1 MLRGGYGMIVSLFL
15 SLSRRIRAWTSYALR
30 KKKKDLRMNTPTS
43 AMLIKKG
50 DKSVFK
56 FLNN

>member
-1 MLRGGYGMIVSLFL
+1 MIVSLFL
-15 SLSRRIRAWTSYALR
+15 SLSRRIRAWTASVLR
-30 KKKKDLRMNTPTS
+30 KKKKALRMNTPKS

-56 FLNN
+56 FLNS

>member
-1 MLRGGYGMIVSLFL
+1 MIVSLFL
-15 SLSRRIRAWTSYALR
+15 SLSRRIRAWTASVLH
-30 KKKKDLRMNTPTS
+30 KKKKALRMNTPTS

-56 FLNN
+56 FLNS

>member
-1 MLRGGYGMIVSLFL
+1 MIVSLFL
-15 SLSRRIRAWTSYALR
+15 SLSRRIRAWTSSALR
-30 KKKKDLRMNTPTS
+30 KKKNLRMGTATS

>member
-1 MLRGGYGMIVSLFL
+1 MIVSLFL
-15 SLSRRIRAWTSYALR
+15 SLSRRIRAWTSSALR
-30 KKKKDLRMNTPTS
+30 KKKKNLR
-43 AMLIKKG
+43 MLIKKG

>member
-1 MLRGGYGMIVSLFL
+1 MIVSLFL
-15 SLSRRIRAWTSYALR
+15 SLSRRIRAWTSSAMR
-30 KKKKDLRMNTPTS
+30 KKKKNLRMGTATS

>member
-1 MLRGGYGMIVSLFL
+1 MIVSLFL
-15 SLSRRIRAWTSYALR
+15 SLSRRIRAWTASALR
-30 KKKKDLRMNTPTS
+30 KKKKNLRMNTSTS

-56 FLNN
+56 FLNS

>member
-1 MLRGGYGMIVSLFL
+1 MIVSLFL
-15 SLSRRIRAWTSYALR
+15 SLSRRIRAWTASALR
-30 KKKKDLRMNTPTS
+30 KKKKNLSMNTSTS

-56 FLNN
+56 FLNS